1 MTIHDLDTPAM
12 VLDLDRV
19 EHNVARVAEYARRH
33 GLNLRPHTKTHKIP
47 ALGRL
52 QLAHGA
58 VGLTVAK
65 TTEAEVMVESGV
77 KDLLVAY
84 PVLGRQKVERLVR
97 LVDRTKVTVALDSIE
112 AAEALRGTGIGVL
125 VEVDVGLRRVG
136 VQPGLELIELVE
148 AVRKVEGIVYRG
160 VAFYPGHLKIYEP
173 EPFDALRR
181 TVAGMVDELER
192 AGHKPEIVSGGS
204 TPLLF
209 ESHRIEGLT
218 EIRPGTSIFNDR
230 NCVGQGVATWADC
243 AASLLVTVVSSNG
256 DRMMIDGGSK
266 TFSSDGLSGSTEGTF
281 GRIVE
286 CPEARFHKLNEE
298 HGYVELK
305 EAGRRYRPGA
315 RLSVIPN
322 HICVA
327 MNLQERVYGA
337 RAGRVEAVWVVA
349 ARGKLQ

>member
-12 VLDLDRV
+12 VIDLDRV
-19 EHNVARVAEYARRH
+19 DHNIARVAEYARSH

-52 QLAHGA
+52 QLARGA
-58 VGLTVAK
+58 AGLTVAK
-65 TTEAEVMVESGV
+65 PTEAEVMAESGV
-77 KDLLVAY
+77 RDLLVAY
-84 PVLGRQKVERLVR
+84 PVLGRAKVERLKR
-97 LVDRTKVTVALDSIE
+97 LLARTRVTVALDSIE

-148 AVRKVEGIVYRG
+148 AVRRVDGIEYRG
-160 VAFYPGHLKIYEP
+160 VTFYPGHLKIYEP
-173 EPFDALRR
+173 EPFDQLRR
-181 TVAGMVDELER
+181 IVVGMVDELER

-218 EIRPGTSIFNDR
+218 EIRPGTYIFNDR
-230 NCVGQGVATWADC
+230 NCVAQGVAAWTDC

-266 TFSSDGLSGSTEGTF
+266 TFSSDGLSGAAEATF

-286 CPEARFHKLNEE
+286 IPQAKFHRMNEE
-298 HGYVELK
+298 HGFVELRD
-305 EAGRRYRPGA
+305 AGKSYRPGA
-315 RLSVIPN
+315 RLNVIPN

-327 MNLQERVYGA
+327 MNLQERVYGV
-337 RAGRVEAVWVVA
+337 RGGHVEAIWTVA

>member
-1 MTIHDLDTPAM
+1 MTIDDLDTPAM
-12 VLDLDRV
+12 VLDLERV
-19 EHNVARVAEYARRH
+19 ERNVARVAEYARRH

-47 ALGRL
+47 ALGKL

-58 VGLTVAK
+58 AGLTVAK
-65 TTEAEVMVESGV
+65 PSEAEVMAESGV

-84 PVLGRQKVERLVR
+84 PVVGRQKVERLTR
-97 LVDRTKVTVALDSIE
+97 LLEQTRITVALDSLE

-136 VQPGLELIELVE
+136 AQPGRELIELVE
-148 AVRKVEGIVYRG
+148 AVRKIEGAEYRG
-160 VAFYPGHLKIYEP
+160 VAFYPGHLRRYEAG
-173 EPFDALRR
+173 PFDALRR

-230 NCVGQGVATWADC
+230 NCVGQGVATWEDC
-243 AASLLVTVVSSNG
+243 AARLLVTVVSSNG

-266 TFSSDGLSGSTEGTF
+266 TFSSDGLAGSTEGTY
-281 GRIVE
+281 GRIME
-286 CPEARFHKLNEE
+286 CPEARLHKLNEE
-298 HGYVELK
+298 HGFVELK

-315 RLSVIPN
+315 RLSVVPN

-337 RAGRVEAVWVVA
+337 RAGHIEAVWVVA
-349 ARGKLQ
+349 GRGKLQ

>member
-19 EHNVARVAEYARRH
+19 ERNAARVADYARRH

-58 VGLTVAK
+58 IGLTVAK
-65 TTEAEVMVESGV
+65 TTEAEVMVDSGV
-77 KDLLVAY
+77 TDLLVAY
-84 PVLGRQKVERLVR
+84 PVLGRRKVERLQGLLPKTR
-97 LVDRTKVTVALDSIE
+97 ITVALDSLE
-112 AAEALRGTGIGVL
+112 AAEALRGTGMDVL

-136 VQPGLELIELVE
+136 VQPGLELMQLVE
-148 AVRKVEGIVYRG
+148 SIRRVEGIRYRG
-160 VAFYPGHLKIYEP
+160 VAFYPGHIKVYDP
-173 EPFDALRR
+173 APFDQLRR
-181 TVAGMVDELER
+181 TVAGVVDELER

-230 NCVGQGVATWADC
+230 NCVAQGVAQWDDC
-243 AASLLVTVVSSNG
+243 AAIVHVTVVSSHG

-266 TFSSDGLSGSTEGTF
+266 TFSSDGLAGSAEATY
-281 GRIVE
+281 GRILE
-286 CPEARFHKLNEE
+286 HPEAKFVRMNEE
-298 HGYVELK
+298 HGFIELK
-305 EAGRRYRPGA
+305 DAGRLYRPGS

-327 MNLQERVYGA
+327 MNLQERVYGV
-337 RAGRVEAVWVVA
+337 RGGRVEAIWVVA
-349 ARGKLQ
+349 GRGKLQ